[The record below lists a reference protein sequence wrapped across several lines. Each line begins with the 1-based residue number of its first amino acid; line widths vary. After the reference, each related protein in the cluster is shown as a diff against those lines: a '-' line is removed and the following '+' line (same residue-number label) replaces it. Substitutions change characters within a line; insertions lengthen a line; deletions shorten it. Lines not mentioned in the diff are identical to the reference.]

1 MGFKKMDNSLGF
13 ADLALASSLKHN
25 RSLKLMKKL
34 DKAIDWSRVENILLS
49 HYTVGTSGEGAD
61 AYPPM
66 LLFKCML
73 LQKWFRINSD
83 PELENQINDRLSFKK
98 FLDLSFS
105 KTAPDHSTF
114 SRFRSR
120 LSKNAIQLN
129 IPDGICC
136 AILPDKWIKS
146 TPKSYDNSKQKG

>member
-1 MGFKKMDNSLGF
+1 MDSSLGF

-25 RSLKLMKKL
+25 RSLKLMEKL
-34 DKAIDWSRVENILLS
+34 DKSIEWSRIEAILLS

-66 LLFKCML
+66 LLFRCML

-98 FLDLSFS
+98 FLGLSLS
-105 KTAPDHSTF
+105 KPSPDHSTF

-120 LSKNAIQLN
+120 LSKNAMDQINSEIRLRRINPPPVRKQ
-129 IPDGICC
+129 G
-136 AILPDKWIKS
+136 
-146 TPKSYDNSKQKG
+146 SYHQ